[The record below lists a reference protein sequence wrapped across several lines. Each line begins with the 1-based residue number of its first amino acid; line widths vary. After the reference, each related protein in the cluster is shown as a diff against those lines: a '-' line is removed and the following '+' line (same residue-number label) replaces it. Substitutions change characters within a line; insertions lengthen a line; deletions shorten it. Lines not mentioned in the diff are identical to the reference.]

1 MAETPTSPQLVTAY
15 RLIKTGQRQE
25 ASRILK
31 SYLTENARDPRAWWL
46 MAHAVDK
53 PDNIRHCL
61 ENVLKLDPSHAKA
74 REKLARLTAPDDEPD
89 DSFFGVSTSRV
100 ASATAPARAAPPAS
114 PTKPNP
120 PRFKTER
127 PVPQAASRPSPAVK
141 FEEFA
146 ASTPVGI
153 DPFAGAPVD
162 DPFANIPGNGAHA
175 SGETA
180 PLAYDPFASQ
190 NAFNPAAHA
199 NLGDGT
205 NGQAHAPGTGG
216 QPEWGPGL
224 AFVQDAVGPG
234 LQGAGTAL
242 PFPVDADIQRERHAV
257 ERMIGFA
264 VIAMAIIVLI
274 GLVLY
279 AADQQGWIQLSGGDK
294 VPAMVPLDGGSFTI
308 NYPEGWDMRCL
319 HEVAGYPVCGIANH
333 AFYNEVDQFA
343 GQNVDLGTMVAQSL
357 SMALSGGDLPETQV
371 SIIVMDVPMTSPSYD
386 NGSWA
391 KTKYELAQQGW
402 LFDSEAKIA
411 YDRKEITVS
420 GVTAQYY
427 NYTSKGRWEDVAWDV
442 YVPHDGIILWMR
454 VVFWGKRNATIPDAT
469 VQAMINSIVLK
480 PVDQWK

>member
-1 MAETPTSPQLVTAY
+1 MAETPASPQLVTAY
-15 RLIKTGQRQE
+15 QLIKTGQRHR

-31 SYLTENARDPRAWWL
+31 SYLAQHARDPKAWWL
-46 MAHAVDK
+46 MAHAVDQ
-53 PDNIRHCL
+53 PDSIRHCL
-61 ENVLKLDPSHAKA
+61 ENVLKLDPTHAKA
-74 REKLARLTAPDDEPD
+74 REKLARLLANGDEPD
-89 DSFFGVSTSRV
+89 DSFFAVDTSRA
-100 ASATAPARAAPPAS
+100 ASVTVPARTAPPAAS
-114 PTKPNP
+114 TKPKP
-120 PRFKTER
+120 PRFN
-127 PVPQAASRPSPAVK
+127 ASRAPEAAPAVK

-146 ASTPVGI
+146 ASTPASI
-153 DPFAGAPVD
+153 DPFAGTPVD
-162 DPFANIPGNGAHA
+162 DPFANIPGNGGKA
-175 SGETA
+175 SA
-180 PLAYDPFASQ
+180 AAVPPAYHPVASQ
-190 NAFNPAAHA
+190 NVFNPAAHA
-199 NLGDGT
+199 HLGST
-205 NGQAHAPGTGG
+205 MTGQAQAPGTGG

-234 LQGAGTAL
+234 FQGAGNPL
-242 PFPVDADIQRERHAV
+242 PFPVDADIQRERHTV

-279 AADQQGWIQLSGGDK
+279 AADRQGWIQLSGGDR
-294 VPAMVPLDGGSFTI
+294 VPEMVALDSGSFSI
-308 NYPEGWDMRCL
+308 NYPKGWDMRCL
-319 HEVAGYPVCGIANH
+319 REVAGYPVCGIANH
-333 AFYNEVDQFA
+333 PFYNEVDQFA

-357 SMALSGGDLPETQV
+357 SMALSGEDLPDTQV

-402 LFDSEAKIA
+402 LFDNEAKIT
-411 YDRKEITVS
+411 YDRKETTVS
-420 GVTAQYY
+420 GFTAQYY

-480 PVDQWK
+480 PVDQWQ